1 LWSNRSLKPR
11 RVLEGELAAREAITI
26 LATMT
31 PQAVAAAREL
41 REMELDR
48 AIAYRELILAIT

>member
-1 LWSNRSLKPR
+1 
-11 RVLEGELAAREAITI
+11 VLEGELAAREAITI

-48 AIAYRELILAIT
+48 AIAYRELILTIT